1 MLAWHLNGCILE
13 QQAAPVLKLFS
24 VSDVFSGYGD
34 CGLYIGTMR
43 KADRLREVEE
53 TDDVV
58 DEKCKVLADL
68 LKKSK
73 CTVVYTGAG
82 ISTAAS
88 IPDYRGPNGV
98 WTLAEKGI
106 VSLKCANPVESGPTV
121 SHMILKEMCRSGLVR
136 HILSQNCDGL
146 HLRSG
151 LPQKMLSE
159 IHGNMHIEVC
169 QHCEP
174 PRQYIRPFDVTEKS
188 QFRRHGTGRMCVVCN
203 NELTDTIVHFGEA
216 GKVPWPLNWNGII
229 SLIGRCDL
237 ILCIGTSLAVLKEY
251 HFLWPKPRSGTQ
263 IAIINLQ
270 WTPKDR
276 FSCLKINA
284 KCDVVMEKLAGLL
297 EIPINRYCRN
307 CDPVLNPKR
316 SVRVWELKERL
327 TDCTCRNR
335 ISRATVEQHPSKGIP
350 GWWAFEIQKAIK
362 RSSQTSRGGY
372 GKRHCS
378 SGSHHNESSL
388 VSCDSVSGS
397 SDDANVLDNT
407 LLSAQVQ
414 SSESLNEEILPGS
427 SAIIPEI
434 FTSENSSGLSETSHE
449 ALCAD
454 ENAVDPAV
462 AECLCGILLSLKK
475 EPNSLSVTSKVQN
488 VVPNTIS
495 VCT

>member
-1 MLAWHLNGCILE
+1 M
-13 QQAAPVLKLFS
+13 K
-24 VSDVFSGYGD
+24 
-34 CGLYIGTMR
+34 R
-43 KADRLREVEE
+43 ADRLREIEE
-53 TDDVV
+53 ADGVV
-58 DEKCKVLADL
+58 AEKCKILADL

-106 VSLKCANPVESGPTV
+106 VSFKCANPVESGPTA

-174 PRQYIRPFDVTEKS
+174 PRQYVRPFDVTEKS

-229 SLIGRCDL
+229 SLMGRCDL

-251 HFLWPKPRSGTQ
+251 HFLWPKPKSGTQ

-276 FSCLKINA
+276 LSCLKINA

-297 EIPINRYCRN
+297 GIPNNRYCRN

-316 SVRVWELKERL
+316 SVRVWELRERL

-335 ISRATVEQHPSKGIP
+335 ISRSTVQQQPSEGIP

-362 RSSQTSRGGY
+362 RSSQTSRGSS

-378 SGSHHNESSL
+378 NSSHRNDSSNAA
-388 VSCDSVSGS
+388 CDLVSGS
-397 SDDANVLDNT
+397 SGDARNALDSM
-407 LLSAQVQ
+407 LLSTKEQNN
-414 SSESLNEEILPGS
+414 ESVNEKGILPSGS
-427 SAIIPEI
+427 EI
-434 FTSENSSGLSETSHE
+434 NPKIFANKNSSSLSENSTEISCTDGSV
-449 ALCAD
+449 
-454 ENAVDPAV
+454 VDPAV

-475 EPNSLSVTSKVQN
+475 EPNSLSVASKVQN

>member
-1 MLAWHLNGCILE
+1 M
-13 QQAAPVLKLFS
+13 K
-24 VSDVFSGYGD
+24 
-34 CGLYIGTMR
+34 R
-43 KADRLREVEE
+43 ADRLREVEE
-53 TDDVV
+53 ADDVV
-58 DEKCKVLADL
+58 TEKCKILADL
-68 LKKSK
+68 LKKAK
-73 CTVVYTGAG
+73 CTIVYTGAG

-106 VSLKCANPVESGPTV
+106 VSFKCANPVESGPTA

-216 GKVPWPLNWNGII
+216 GKVPWPLNWTGII
-229 SLIGRCDL
+229 SLIDRCDL

-251 HFLWPKPRSGTQ
+251 HFLWPKSKNGTQ

-276 FSCLKINA
+276 LSCLKINA

-316 SVRVWELKERL
+316 SVRVWELRERL

-335 ISRATVEQHPSKGIP
+335 MSRGTVQQQPSKGIP

-362 RSSQTSRGGY
+362 RSSQTSRGSS

-378 SGSHHNESSL
+378 SISQRSGPSGVNSDL
-388 VSCDSVSGS
+388 VSRS
-397 SDDANVLDNT
+397 SDDAKNVLDNE
-407 LLSAQVQ
+407 LLLAKGQNSQTMNEEEVLID
-414 SSESLNEEILPGS
+414 SSEINPEIL
-427 SAIIPEI
+427 A
-434 FTSENSSGLSETSHE
+434 SENSSDLSGNSLETS
-449 ALCAD
+449 CTD
-454 ENAVDPAV
+454 GGVVDPAV

-475 EPNSLSVTSKVQN
+475 ESNSLSVASEVQN
-488 VVPNTIS
+488 VVPSTIS

>member
-1 MLAWHLNGCILE
+1 M
-13 QQAAPVLKLFS
+13 K
-24 VSDVFSGYGD
+24 
-34 CGLYIGTMR
+34 R
-43 KADRLREVEE
+43 ADRLREVEE
-53 TDDVV
+53 ADDVV
-58 DEKCKVLADL
+58 TEKCKILADL
-68 LKKSK
+68 LKNAK

-174 PRQYIRPFDVTEKS
+174 PRQYVRPFDVTEKS
-188 QFRRHGTGRMCVVCN
+188 QFRRHGTGRMCVMCN

-229 SLIGRCDL
+229 SLIDRCDL

-251 HFLWPKPRSGTQ
+251 HFLWPKSRSGTQ
-263 IAIINLQ
+263 IAIVNLQ

-276 FSCLKINA
+276 LSCLKINA
-284 KCDVVMEKLAGLL
+284 KCDVVMEKLASLL
-297 EIPINRYCRN
+297 GISINHYCRN

-316 SVRVWELKERL
+316 SVRVWELRERL

-335 ISRATVEQHPSKGIP
+335 MSRATVQQQPSKGIP

-362 RSSQTSRGGY
+362 RSSQASRGSSR
-372 GKRHCS
+372 KRHCS
-378 SGSHHNESSL
+378 SNSQRSDSSD
-388 VSCDSVSGS
+388 VPYDSVSGS
-397 SDDANVLDNT
+397 SDDAKNILDNAV
-407 LLSAQVQ
+407 LSAKGPNCETVNKKEVFIS
-414 SSESLNEEILPGS
+414 SSEINPLEIL
-427 SAIIPEI
+427 
-434 FTSENSSGLSETSHE
+434 TSENSSDSSENSLETS
-449 ALCAD
+449 CPD
-454 ENAVDPAV
+454 GSVVDPAV
-462 AECLCGILLSLKK
+462 AECLCSILLSLKK
-475 EPNSLSVTSKVQN
+475 EPKSLSVTSKVQN

>member
-1 MLAWHLNGCILE
+1 MILI
-13 QQAAPVLKLFS
+13 
-24 VSDVFSGYGD
+24 SDYD
-34 CGLYIGTMR
+34 NGLYIVVIMKR
-43 KADRLREVEE
+43 ADRLREVEE
-53 TDDVV
+53 ADDVV
-58 DEKCKVLADL
+58 TEKCKILAGL

-106 VSLKCANPVESGPTV
+106 VSFKCANPVESGPTA

-174 PRQYIRPFDVTEKS
+174 PRQYVRPFDVTEKS

-229 SLIGRCDL
+229 SLIDRCDL

-251 HFLWPKPRSGTQ
+251 HFLWPKARSGTQ

-276 FSCLKINA
+276 LSCLKINA
-284 KCDVVMEKLAGLL
+284 KCDIVMEKLAGLL
-297 EIPINRYCRN
+297 GIPISRYCRN

-316 SVRVWELKERL
+316 SVRVWELRERL

-335 ISRATVEQHPSKGIP
+335 VSRGIVEQQPSKGIP
-350 GWWAFEIQKAIK
+350 GWWAFEIQKAVK
-362 RSSQTSRGGY
+362 RSSHSSRGSS
-372 GKRHCS
+372 GKRHCLS
-378 SGSHHNESSL
+378 TSQRGHPSG
-388 VSCDSVSGS
+388 VPYDAVSGS
-397 SDDANVLDNT
+397 SSDTSTILDEAP
-407 LLSAQVQ
+407 LSKKAQVETA
-414 SSESLNEEILPGS
+414 SEKEIPPCS
-427 SAIIPEI
+427 REVTP
-434 FTSENSSGLSETSHE
+434 ENSTSGNSDNLSDSTAVS
-449 ALCAD
+449 CSD
-454 ENAVDPAV
+454 GNVVDPAV

-475 EPNSLSVTSKVQN
+475 EPNSLSVASEVQN

>member
-1 MLAWHLNGCILE
+1 M
-13 QQAAPVLKLFS
+13 VKLL
-24 VSDVFSGYGD
+24 DMRRYGD
-34 CGLYIGTMR
+34 CRLYTGTMKR
-43 KADRLREVEE
+43 AERLREVEE
-53 TDDVV
+53 ADDVV
-58 DEKCKVLADL
+58 AEKCKILAGL

-106 VSLKCANPVESGPTV
+106 VSLKCANPVESGPTA

-188 QFRRHGTGRMCVVCN
+188 QFRRHGTGRMCLVCN
-203 NELTDTIVHFGEA
+203 NELADTIVHFGEA

-229 SLIGRCDL
+229 SLIDRCDL

-251 HFLWPKPRSGTQ
+251 HFLWPKPRCGTQ

-276 FSCLKINA
+276 LSCLKINA
-284 KCDVVMEKLAGLL
+284 KCDIVMEKLAGLL
-297 EIPINRYCRN
+297 GIPINRYCRN

-316 SVRVWELKERL
+316 SVRVWELRERL

-335 ISRATVEQHPSKGIP
+335 MSRATVEQQPSKGIP

-362 RSSQTSRGGY
+362 RSSQVSRGSS

-378 SGSHHNESSL
+378 SNFHR
-388 VSCDSVSGS
+388 SGS
-397 SDDANVLDNT
+397 SDVGCNSASGSSGNTKSVVNNT
-407 LLSAQVQ
+407 LLSAKEQ
-414 SSESLNEEILPGS
+414 SRETVNGNELLPNTSRTSPEISTSESFSDL
-427 SAIIPEI
+427 
-434 FTSENSSGLSETSHE
+434 SENSPETSST
-449 ALCAD
+449 D
-454 ENAVDPAV
+454 GNVVDPAV
-462 AECLCGILLSLKK
+462 AECLYGILLSLKK
-475 EPNSLSVTSKVQN
+475 EPNSLSVASKVQKA
-488 VVPNTIS
+488 VPNTIF

>member
-1 MLAWHLNGCILE
+1 M
-13 QQAAPVLKLFS
+13 K
-24 VSDVFSGYGD
+24 
-34 CGLYIGTMR
+34 R
-43 KADRLREVEE
+43 ADRLREIEE
-53 TDDVV
+53 ADDVV
-58 DEKCKVLADL
+58 TEKCKILADL

-106 VSLKCANPVESGPTV
+106 VSFKCANPVESGPTA
-121 SHMILKEMCRSGLVR
+121 SHMVLKEMCRSGLVR

-174 PRQYIRPFDVTEKS
+174 PRQYVRPFDVTEKS

-229 SLIGRCDL
+229 SLIDRCDL

-251 HFLWPKPRSGTQ
+251 HFLWPKSKSGTQ

-276 FSCLKINA
+276 LSCLKINA
-284 KCDVVMEKLAGLL
+284 KCDVVMEKLAGFLG
-297 EIPINRYCRN
+297 IPVNRYCRN

-316 SVRVWELKERL
+316 SVRVWELRERL

-335 ISRATVEQHPSKGIP
+335 ISRATVQQQPSKGIP

-362 RSSQTSRGGY
+362 RSSQTSRGSS

-378 SGSHHNESSL
+378 NNFHRNDFSDAA
-388 VSCDSVSGS
+388 CDSISGS
-397 SDDANVLDNT
+397 SSDTKNILDNT
-407 LLSAQVQ
+407 LLSTKGQ
-414 SSESLNEEILPGS
+414 SSESVNEKEILPS
-427 SAIIPEI
+427 SSKINPKI
-434 FTSENSSGLSETSHE
+434 FTKENSNDLSENSPETSGK
-449 ALCAD
+449 D
-454 ENAVDPAV
+454 ENVVDPAV
-462 AECLCGILLSLKK
+462 AECLCSILLSLKK
-475 EPNSLSVTSKVQN
+475 EPNSLSVASEVQN
-488 VVPNTIS
+488 VVHNTIS

>member
-1 MLAWHLNGCILE
+1 M
-13 QQAAPVLKLFS
+13 K
-24 VSDVFSGYGD
+24 
-34 CGLYIGTMR
+34 R
-43 KADRLREVEE
+43 ADRLREVEE
-53 TDDVV
+53 ADDVV
-58 DEKCKVLADL
+58 AEKCKILADL

-106 VSLKCANPVESGPTV
+106 VSLKCANPVESGPTA
-121 SHMILKEMCRSGLVR
+121 SHMVLKEMCRSGLVR

-203 NELTDTIVHFGEA
+203 SELTDTIVHFGEA

-229 SLIGRCDL
+229 SLIDRCDL

-251 HFLWPKPRSGTQ
+251 HFLWPKSRNGTQ
-263 IAIINLQ
+263 IAIVNLQ

-276 FSCLKINA
+276 LSCLKINA

-297 EIPINRYCRN
+297 GIPISHYCRN

-316 SVRVWELKERL
+316 SVRIWELRERL

-335 ISRATVEQHPSKGIP
+335 MSGSTVQQQPSKGIP

-362 RSSQTSRGGY
+362 RSSQSSRGSS

-378 SGSHHNESSL
+378 NSSHRSGSSGAT
-388 VSCDSVSGS
+388 CDSVSGNL
-397 SDDANVLDNT
+397 DDTKNILDNT
-407 LLSAQVQ
+407 LLSTKEQNRETVSGKEILLN
-414 SSESLNEEILPGS
+414 SSETKPEIL
-427 SAIIPEI
+427 
-434 FTSENSSGLSETSHE
+434 TNKNSSGLSENSSET
-449 ALCAD
+449 LCMD
-454 ENAVDPAV
+454 GSVVDPAV

-475 EPNSLSVTSKVQN
+475 EPKSLSVASKVQN
-488 VVPNTIS
+488 VVPSTIS

>member
-1 MLAWHLNGCILE
+1 M
-13 QQAAPVLKLFS
+13 K
-24 VSDVFSGYGD
+24 
-34 CGLYIGTMR
+34 R
-43 KADRLREVEE
+43 ADRLREIEE
-53 TDDVV
+53 ADDVV
-58 DEKCKVLADL
+58 TEKCKILADL
-68 LKKSK
+68 LKKAK
-73 CTVVYTGAG
+73 CTIVYTGAG

-106 VSLKCANPVESGPTV
+106 VSFKFVFNVDLLLDTVSECYYATLLCANPVESGPTA

-151 LPQKMLSE
+151 LPQKCFLKFTE
-159 IHGNMHIEVC
+159 ICISKYASIVSHHDNTSDLLMSL
-169 QHCEP
+169 
-174 PRQYIRPFDVTEKS
+174 KK
-188 QFRRHGTGRMCVVCN
+188 RHGTGRMCVVCN

-216 GKVPWPLNWNGII
+216 GKVPWPLNWTGII
-229 SLIGRCDL
+229 SLIDRCDL

-251 HFLWPKPRSGTQ
+251 HFYGRNQ
-263 IAIINLQ
+263 RMIAIINLQ

-276 FSCLKINA
+276 LSCLKINA

-316 SVRVWELKERL
+316 SVRVWELRERL

-335 ISRATVEQHPSKGIP
+335 MSRGTVQQQPSKGIP

-362 RSSQTSRGGY
+362 RSSQTSRGSS

-378 SGSHHNESSL
+378 SISQRSGPSGVNSDL
-388 VSCDSVSGS
+388 VSRS
-397 SDDANVLDNT
+397 SDDAKNVLDNE
-407 LLSAQVQ
+407 LLLAKGQNSQTMNEEEVLID
-414 SSESLNEEILPGS
+414 SSEINPEIL
-427 SAIIPEI
+427 A
-434 FTSENSSGLSETSHE
+434 N
-449 ALCAD
+449 
-454 ENAVDPAV
+454 PAV

-475 EPNSLSVTSKVQN
+475 ESNSLSVASEVQN
-488 VVPNTIS
+488 VVPSTIS